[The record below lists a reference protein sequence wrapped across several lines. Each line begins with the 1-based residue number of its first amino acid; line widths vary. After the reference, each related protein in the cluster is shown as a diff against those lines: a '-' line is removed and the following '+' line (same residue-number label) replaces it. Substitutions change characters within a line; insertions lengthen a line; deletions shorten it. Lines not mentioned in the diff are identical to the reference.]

1 MGQNRLDSTL
11 FLLSLKLSA
20 GDLCL
25 TRICILQHL
34 LFEDTNLK
42 KKKNQQKRF
51 AFYSNLPRSF
61 FFFLVFLG
69 SPSARKSEVQHS

>member
-34 LFEDTNLK
+34 LSEDTNLK
-42 KKKNQQKRF
+42 ERKKRKICKKDLHFIQIYQGVFSRISERKKK
-51 AFYSNLPRSF
+51 
-61 FFFLVFLG
+61 
-69 SPSARKSEVQHS
+69 

>member
-20 GDLCL
+20 GDLFL

-34 LFEDTNLK
+34 LFEDINLK
-42 KKKNQQKRF
+42 KKKKEICKKDSEKICILF
-51 AFYSNLPRSF
+51 KSTEEF
-61 FFFLVFLG
+61 FFVFFLKFF
-69 SPSARKSEVQHS
+69 

>member
-42 KKKNQQKRF
+42 KKKISKKDLHFIQIYRGV
-51 AFYSNLPRSF
+51 F
-61 FFFLVFLG
+61 FFF
-69 SPSARKSEVQHS
+69 